1 MSTFTIDAYIAGA
14 RNRHHR
20 THDHT
25 GFEVDSNVVI
35 SQPIGP
41 YPSGTTLATVLAA
54 LDARLADLEASQFS
68 TRLRSSFTMD
78 CFIAHYFSVNAIVK
92 RTQTSTFVL
101 DAVLTRGGR
110 YTIDAYIGGGG
121 TFTVNALIV

>member
-1 MSTFTIDAYIAGA
+1 MATFTLDCYIVGA

-20 THDHT
+20 THDHH

-54 LDARLADLEASQFS
+54 IDARLADLELRQFYDRS
-68 TRLRSSFTMD
+68 TGSFTLD
-78 CFIAHYFSVNAIVK
+78 CFIAHYFSANAIVQ
-92 RTQTSTFVL
+92 RTSTSTFVL

-110 YTIDAYIGGGG
+110 YTIDAVIGGGS
-121 TFTVNALIV
+121 TFTVDALIV

>member
-1 MSTFTIDAYIAGA
+1 MPTFTLDAYIAGA

-54 LDARLADLEASQFS
+54 LDARLADLELRQFS
-68 TRLRSSFTMD
+68 DRSTGSFTLD

-92 RTQTSTFVL
+92 RVRTSSFVL

-121 TFTVNALIV
+121 TFTLDALIV